1 MIKCKIQSI
10 FLALHYVLYQQ
21 FSYFLTPANFKDC
34 NQSSSSETL
43 QDYFIQV
50 NILLENAIEKIVKK
64 YIIQHCAV
72 TLLTKKT
79 TSALYLIRAT
89 FFTAHFLVQI
99 FSLQKLF
106 RSTCNESK
114 YKYVVGQVKIR
125 KKHIQRFY
133 LLHSNRIIWDKTSSL
148 CARQI

>member
-10 FLALHYVLYQQ
+10 FLSLYYVLYQQ
-21 FSYFLTPANFKDC
+21 FSYFLTPANFKVC

-50 NILLENAIEKIVKK
+50 HIILVNAFEKIVKKK

-79 TSALYLIRAT
+79 TLALYLICAT
-89 FFTAHFLVQI
+89 FFYRTFSCSDI
-99 FSLQKLF
+99 FSLEVVSQ
-106 RSTCNESK
+106 
-114 YKYVVGQVKIR
+114 YVHAMRVSIVGQVKIR
-125 KKHIQRFY
+125 KKTYPEI
-133 LLHSNRIIWDKTSSL
+133 LSL
-148 CARQI
+148 AQQQDNLG